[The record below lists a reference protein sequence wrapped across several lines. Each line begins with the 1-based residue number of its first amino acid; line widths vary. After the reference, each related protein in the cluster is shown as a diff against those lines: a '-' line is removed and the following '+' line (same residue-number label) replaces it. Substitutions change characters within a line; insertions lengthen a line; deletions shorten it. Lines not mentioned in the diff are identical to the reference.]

1 MGESRTLNWTVLYHG
16 SPIARI
22 ASMAAP
28 GRAEEGEHVR
38 VVEVLEPLRDAPVGA
53 PAFSGYVHLLARN
66 GVAVAQVDEPLWGT
80 GNWKVG
86 DRIVAVYT
94 LELPGSLA
102 PGVYTLAVGG
112 YALRVP
118 PPGIDSLGI
127 VGGDGAPLVGG
138 AGIGLVVPPPA
149 PPPPQ
154 HAAEVHYG
162 QGIWSVGYDL
172 ALNGRTL
179 RVTVHWETGAKVG
192 TDYTVYVHVVDGAG
206 KLVAQADG
214 QPAGGAAPVS
224 TWVVGE
230 EIADMHQIEL
240 PVGLGAG
247 RYTVRWGL
255 YDLATMQEVPVVAGT
270 PEAVL
275 ELPEGALV
283 E

>member
-1 MGESRTLNWTVLYHG
+1 
-16 SPIARI
+16 
-22 ASMAAP
+22 
-28 GRAEEGEHVR
+28 
-38 VVEVLEPLRDAPVGA
+38 
-53 PAFSGYVHLLARN
+53 
-66 GVAVAQVDEPLWGT
+66 
-80 GNWKVG
+80 
-86 DRIVAVYT
+86 
-94 LELPGSLA
+94 
-102 PGVYTLAVGG
+102 
-112 YALRVP
+112 
-118 PPGIDSLGI
+118 
-127 VGGDGAPLVGG
+127 
-138 AGIGLVVPPPA
+138 
-149 PPPPQ
+149 
-154 HAAEVHYG
+154 
-162 QGIWSVGYDL
+162 
-172 ALNGRTL
+172 
-179 RVTVHWETGAKVG
+179 VTVHWETGAKVG